1 MAIQTTNERILY
13 SQGGQE
19 AGQFGYQG
27 LPPEEALAQRALA
40 RKQQIANILMM
51 KMMKGGPKAGL
62 MGQPRPPD
70 PGMGTGYGPSPDPVM
85 GTGYVSP
92 MTQQM
97 RGRGI

>member
-1 MAIQTTNERILY
+1 MDYTN
-13 SQGGQE
+13 
-19 AGQFGYQG
+19 
-27 LPPEEALAQRALA
+27 ALAQSDPNAPIPVHQIPRQTSSSPTAGINGIV
-40 RKQQIANILMM
+40 QQLMMM

-70 PGMGTGYGPSPDPVM
+70 PVMGTGYGASPDPVM